1 MSRIRDIILRRKWK
15 VINIAVIAILVILVV
30 SLSASLRKEKEEA
43 KKTPV
48 DTIREELVAISEYAA
63 YEYNYTAVL
72 PFFEDTKMPFDATGY
87 LATIDG
93 DMVIGIKADK
103 VQLSEQKD
111 VEGVVRKV
119 KITVPKSDILRKEM
133 HSETLKEYVYDKNL
147 FNPITPEEL
156 NQVRIDVENEQVE
169 KVRNSDI
176 LKKCDIRIKNILKK
190 HVQSVYGNKVKIE
203 IEYLK

>member
-72 PFFEDTKMPFDATGY
+72 PFF
-87 LATIDG
+87 
-93 DMVIGIKADK
+93 
-103 VQLSEQKD
+103 
-111 VEGVVRKV
+111 
-119 KITVPKSDILRKEM
+119 
-133 HSETLKEYVYDKNL
+133 
-147 FNPITPEEL
+147 
-156 NQVRIDVENEQVE
+156 
-169 KVRNSDI
+169 
-176 LKKCDIRIKNILKK
+176 
-190 HVQSVYGNKVKIE
+190 
-203 IEYLK
+203 